1 MGIVDRVARSAQRQA
16 GTSMKFPPQHGAWAF
31 LIVPAIIVS
40 FLGAGNGI
48 GLIFF
53 LTWVS
58 GYPVSYFLGRA
69 LIMRIRR
76 GSWTAKTKTEIKYA
90 IPWIVITFIGASSLV
105 ALRPW
110 LLLYGIVVIVLW
122 SVSVYLSWAGRE
134 RGITNDLLL
143 VGLASI
149 EPVLMFQVAKNHSLL
164 SGIPHAIWVTAL
176 MCMLF
181 FAGSVVH
188 VKSLIREVKNRN
200 WHTGSLVYHL
210 VILIL
215 FLVLVK
221 PWYLSVP
228 FALALVRTIIVKPG
242 LRPGTLG
249 VVELGVSI
257 ALITC
262 TVIATV

>member
-1 MGIVDRVARSAQRQA
+1 
-16 GTSMKFPPQHGAWAF
+16 MKFPPQHGAWAF
-31 LIVPAIIVS
+31 LIVPAVIVS
-40 FLGAGNGI
+40 FLGAGNGN

-69 LIMRIRR
+69 IIARIRR
-76 GSWTAKTKTEIKYA
+76 GTWTAKAKSELTFAT
-90 IPWIVITFIGASSLV
+90 PWLIISLFGLSYLI

-110 LLLYGIVVIVLW
+110 LFFYGIAVLALW

-143 VGLASI
+143 IGLASM
-149 EPVLMFQVAKNHSLL
+149 EPVLMYQVAKDQSSL
-164 SGIPHAIWVTAL
+164 SGIPHSIWIAAL
-176 MCMLF
+176 MCLLF

-200 WHTGSLVYHL
+200 WHTGSLVYHF
-210 VILIL
+210 VV
-215 FLVLVK
+215 LVL
-221 PWYLSVP
+221 L
-228 FALALVRTIIVKPG
+228 LALVRPWYLAIPFVLALARTIVVKPG

-249 VVELGVSI
+249 IVELGASI
-257 ALITC
+257 ALIAC
-262 TVIATV
+262 TVIAYV

>member
-1 MGIVDRVARSAQRQA
+1 
-16 GTSMKFPPQHGAWAF
+16 MKFPPQHGAWAF
-31 LIVPAIIVS
+31 LIVPAMIVS

-48 GLIFF
+48 GLIFL

-76 GSWTAKTKTEIKYA
+76 GSWTAKAKTELQSA
-90 IPWIVITFIGASSLV
+90 IPWIVITFFGATYMV

-110 LLLYGIVVIVLW
+110 LLMYGIFVVGLW
-122 SVSVYLSWAGRE
+122 SVSIYLSWAGRE

-143 VGLASI
+143 VGLASM
-149 EPVLMFQVAKNHSLL
+149 EPVLMYQVARNHSSLV
-164 SGIPHAIWVTAL
+164 GIPHGIWVAAA
-176 MCMLF
+176 MSMLF

-200 WHTGSLVYHL
+200 WHIASLVYHL
-210 VILIL
+210 VILAVL
-215 FLVLVK
+215 LVLVR
-221 PWYLSVP
+221 PWYMAVP
-228 FALALVRTIIVKPG
+228 FALALARTVIVKPG

-262 TVIATV
+262 TVIAFA

>member
-1 MGIVDRVARSAQRQA
+1 
-16 GTSMKFPPQHGAWAF
+16 MKFPPQHGAWAF

-48 GLIFF
+48 GLIFL

-76 GSWTAKTKTEIKYA
+76 GSWTAKARTELRSA
-90 IPWIVITFIGASSLV
+90 IPWIVITFLGTSLLM

-110 LLLYGIVVIVLW
+110 VSLYGIFVLAIW
-122 SVSVYLSWAGRE
+122 SVSVYLSWIGRE

-143 VGLASI
+143 VGLASM
-149 EPVLMFQVAKNHSLL
+149 EPVLMYQVAKNHSSLN
-164 SGIPHAIWVTAL
+164 GIPQGIWTAAV
-176 MCMLF
+176 MAMLF

-200 WHTGSLVYHL
+200 WHTGSVVYHL
-210 VILIL
+210 V
-215 FLVLVK
+215 VLAVLLAVAR
-221 PWYLSVP
+221 PWYLAVP
-228 FALALVRTIIVKPG
+228 FSLALVRTILVKPG

-262 TVIATV
+262 TVIAFA